1 MVLATVS
8 LIGWCV
14 TLRPG
19 LEPSLSQATCHG
31 TSLWPHGQ
39 EQGCEGYPDSR
50 WGEHFQMV
58 PIQGYPSRSIKM
70 LLMAPQACSAAIS
83 LLSLPRQA
91 PQTRS
96 ALSLGGLALAC
107 VPKLAGQSEL
117 EMSGELGRGPSPW
130 LCPQD
135 SGGPCSC
142 CRVLSQNSLGLL
154 CSHHFSQDLC
164 AGGDDL
170 HPDMSCRVRPGCC
183 FPSPS

>member
-1 MVLATVS
+1 MLKPHATVPPCGHMARS
-8 LIGWCV
+8 RAVRVIQIADG
-14 TLRPG
+14 G
-19 LEPSLSQATCHG
+19 SI
-31 TSLWPHGQ
+31 
-39 EQGCEGYPDSR
+39 SR
-50 WGEHFQMV
+50 WF
-58 PIQGYPSRSIKM
+58 PSRGTHPGASR
-70 LLMAPQACSAAIS
+70 CSS
-83 LLSLPRQA
+83 WLRRPVLPPSPCCPSPGKRLR
-91 PQTRS
+91 RS

-107 VPKLAGQSEL
+107 VPKSAGQSEL
-117 EMSGELGRGPSPW
+117 ETSGELGRGPSPW

-170 HPDMSCRVRPGCC
+170 HPDMSSRVRPGCC